1 MKCVID
7 IIETNGRKLMA
18 DPTFAVLFRYAEDHN
33 DARTNGSIST
43 ELSLIS
49 TEILL
54 LLPTKVLVVTV
65 ILVLYFS
72 HIICII

>member
-1 MKCVID
+1 
-7 IIETNGRKLMA
+7 MA

>member
-7 IIETNGRKLMA
+7 IMETNGRKLMA
-18 DPTFAVLFRYAEDHN
+18 DPTFAVLFRYAEGHN
-33 DARTNGSIST
+33 DLRAGSIST

-49 TEILL
+49 TEIL

-72 HIICII
+72 HIICTI

>member
-1 MKCVID
+1 
-7 IIETNGRKLMA
+7 MA
-18 DPTFAVLFRYAEDHN
+18 DPTFAVLFRYAEGHN
-33 DARTNGSIST
+33 SALRDGSIST

>member
-1 MKCVID
+1 
-7 IIETNGRKLMA
+7 MA
-18 DPTFAVLFRYAEDHN
+18 DPTFAVLFRYAEGHN

-54 LLPTKVLVVTV
+54 LPTTT
-65 ILVLYFS
+65 
-72 HIICII
+72 